1 MRSRDSVKIIT
12 LSRKL
17 TQKNVQSVRALQE
30 SNGCHQKSEPSLQ
43 EGNTYICLPMY
54 CEVNFT
60 WPSESENLTNGEE
73 RVETAISPTKV
84 RGTTPG

>member
-1 MRSRDSVKIIT
+1 M
-12 LSRKL
+12 
-17 TQKNVQSVRALQE
+17 RALQE
-30 SNGCHQKSEPSLQ
+30 SNGCHQKYM
-43 EGNTYICLPMY
+43 YIHPMCLPMY

-73 RVETAISPTKV
+73 RVETAIGPRKV